1 MIHGVAAAC
10 LGGLLLVG
18 TALPAL
24 RNSSPA
30 FPGFIATRRGDS
42 GRGTGPEPVAAVAA
56 GGAATLRDPAG
67 DLSEPR
73 RTIQPLDINRA
84 DLEALRDLPGVG
96 PALASRI
103 VAFRETHGPF
113 RTPEDLL
120 RVPGIGAKRF
130 ARLQGHLR
138 VPETP

>member
-1 MIHGVAAAC
+1 VIHGVAAAC

-18 TALPAL
+18 TTLPAF
-24 RNSSPA
+24 RSSGPA
-30 FPGFIATRRGDS
+30 FPDRIAVREGES
-42 GRGTGPEPVAAVAA
+42 GRETAAERVATVAAPRDAA
-56 GGAATLRDPAG
+56 V
-67 DLSEPR
+67 DLSGPR
-73 RTIQPLDINRA
+73 RTVRPLDINRA

-103 VAFRETHGPF
+103 VTFRETHGPF

-130 ARLQGHLR
+130 ARLQGLLR
-138 VPETP
+138 VPESP

>member
-1 MIHGVAAAC
+1 VIHGVAAAC

-18 TALPAL
+18 TTLPVF
-24 RNSSPA
+24 RSSGPA
-30 FPGFIATRRGDS
+30 FPDRIAAREGEP
-42 GRGTGPEPVAAVAA
+42 GRETDAEPVATLAA
-56 GGAATLRDPAG
+56 GEAAALRDAAA
-67 DLSEPR
+67 DLSGPR
-73 RTIQPLDINRA
+73 QTVQPLDLNRA
-84 DLEALRDLPGVG
+84 DVEALQDLPGVG

-103 VAFRETHGPF
+103 VTFRETHGPF